1 MARTYATSEAVII
14 ISTIFPAM
22 GIVVVFLRFY
32 TRIKLGSMLWIDDW
46 LTIPALFF
54 ELVLAALLIWGGAT
68 KSLGDLLPP
77 PSVPG
82 PDGYLF
88 STSPRQ
94 IRLQQIQYFADIA
107 AILAFG
113 FTKLSILFFYR
124 KIFCSAGISK
134 TVFDVIT
141 WVVIVL
147 VVAWTTAFGFGAIFL
162 CGVHPTNAWAPVAVV
177 SEKCSAQLKL
187 LEGYAISDFIMD
199 VIIWLLPIPKILALN
214 MSLRKRIAV
223 VGVFLVGL
231 IATAASA
238 TRMGIYIT
246 YIVNAFAQSD
256 GETLITYLMF
266 WTMIECGLGVVVVC
280 LPTLRPL
287 QRIIS
292 MDSIVSQIRGKLS
305 LKSLPRRSSQDS
317 GSIGLYNFGQSV
329 NSTSTQSKAHYNTY
343 SGSGNAYSAEAIR
356 SARASDWSKPGIH
369 VKHEI
374 EQY

>member
-256 GETLITYLMF
+256 GE
-266 WTMIECGLGVVVVC
+266 
-280 LPTLRPL
+280 
-287 QRIIS
+287 
-292 MDSIVSQIRGKLS
+292 
-305 LKSLPRRSSQDS
+305 
-317 GSIGLYNFGQSV
+317 
-329 NSTSTQSKAHYNTY
+329 STQS
-343 SGSGNAYSAEAIR
+343 
-356 SARASDWSKPGIH
+356 
-369 VKHEI
+369 
-374 EQY
+374 